1 MKLKIGEVKLLM
13 VEQNLTQDELA
24 EKADLSRISIS
35 YFMNGKNA
43 SVKSINK
50 IANALNVSIRDIV
63 EMN

>member
-13 VEQNLTQDELA
+13 AEQNLTQDELA

-43 SVKSINK
+43 SVKSMNK
-50 IANALNVSIRDIV
+50 IANALNVPIRNII
-63 EMN
+63 EMD